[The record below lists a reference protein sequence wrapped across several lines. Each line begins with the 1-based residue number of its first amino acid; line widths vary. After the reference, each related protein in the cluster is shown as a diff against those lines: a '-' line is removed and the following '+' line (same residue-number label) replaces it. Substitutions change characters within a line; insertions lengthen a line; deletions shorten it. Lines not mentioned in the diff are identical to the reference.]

1 MDGQETRQDDPS
13 ARLQP
18 RAKTIF
24 PIVIIIMFLMV
35 ITLLTLITGLLIGE
49 RARPISQ
56 TIYVVVTSIP
66 SASNEII
73 PTSLNKTDA
82 PGLASAATPLVP
94 VSKTLINPSV
104 SLCPSTTDLADREST
119 PTLSKTSA
127 LRFTPTMVQIATR
140 SSPSNGTPP
149 LPKAMTATPLPP
161 KLVDITLDNGKATDL
176 AREQLANQSIPI
188 RDVIVTITKDCLIL
202 NGQVQVPSLIP
213 NTPYSSGVV
222 AVTAKPRVVDEHL
235 QVLVFS
241 IKLDGNEVGT
251 YREQIESAINDVFD
265 HWLRGY
271 RVQSYTLKE
280 GELVVEAYAPQ

>member
-1 MDGQETRQDDPS
+1 
-13 ARLQP
+13 
-18 RAKTIF
+18 
-24 PIVIIIMFLMV
+24 
-35 ITLLTLITGLLIGE
+35 
-49 RARPISQ
+49 
-56 TIYVVVTSIP
+56 
-66 SASNEII
+66 
-73 PTSLNKTDA
+73 
-82 PGLASAATPLVP
+82 
-94 VSKTLINPSV
+94 
-104 SLCPSTTDLADREST
+104 
-119 PTLSKTSA
+119 
-127 LRFTPTMVQIATR
+127 
-140 SSPSNGTPP
+140 
-149 LPKAMTATPLPP
+149 MTATPLPP